1 MRRAAGE
8 LESAILAVLD
18 ERGEV
23 SVAEV
28 RRQLDTSLAHT
39 TVMTSLVRLNRKGL
53 LNRKRRGRLF
63 VYSLAAPVESLPALK
78 AALRMHTELDSKAA
92 RAEVLANF
100 VAVLDSEDEA
110 TLRELLS
117 KASTEDEP

>member
-8 LESAILAVLD
+8 LESAIVSVLSGHD
-18 ERGEV
+18 GL

-28 RRQLDTSLAHT
+28 RSALDETLAHT
-39 TVMTSLVRLNRKGL
+39 TVMTALVRLSRKGL
-53 LNRKRRGRLF
+53 LTRERQGRSF
-63 VYSLAAPVESLPALK
+63 VYSLAAPAESLPALK
-78 AALRMHTELDSKAA
+78 AALRMHTELDSKVA

-100 VAVLDSEDEA
+100 VAALGSEDEA

-117 KASTEDEP
+117 SSRSEKPS

>member
-18 ERGEV
+18 ERGEG

-63 VYSLAAPVESLPALK
+63 VYSLAAPAESLPALK

-100 VAVLDSEDEA
+100 VAALDSQDEA

-117 KASTEDEP
+117 KARTVDEP